1 MIECEFRN
9 AKDEKVITLNLSPAT
24 TISEIIKQKLKNYF
38 KDKIKLKYLGEICQE
53 DKTLGDF
60 KEKKLIFYVIEE
72 ENYDSDEYDNE
83 CYSPEE
89 K

>member
-38 KDKIKLKYLGEICQE
+38 KDKIKLFRRL
-53 DKTLGDF
+53 
-60 KEKKLIFYVIEE
+60 
-72 ENYDSDEYDNE
+72 
-83 CYSPEE
+83 
-89 K
+89 